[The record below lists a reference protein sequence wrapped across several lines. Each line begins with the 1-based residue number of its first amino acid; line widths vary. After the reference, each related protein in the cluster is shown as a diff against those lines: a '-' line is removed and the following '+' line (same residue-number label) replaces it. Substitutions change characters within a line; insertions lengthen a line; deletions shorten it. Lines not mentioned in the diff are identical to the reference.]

1 MRSQIENI
9 KLSVRLDHVVLF
21 SLRGSSLPA
30 FYVCK
35 VLIILYKNV
44 IFCLFTVCRE
54 IAAGCKVIFG
64 PSSRVSASH
73 VQSICKYLAIPHIQA
88 HWDPRDVITDTK
100 DPDKD
105 HFSLNLYPYYLSLS
119 TAFRNLIDYWK
130 WTQFTVIYEDNDGK
144 CLMESA
150 KQEVIGRKMSQT

>member
-1 MRSQIENI
+1 M
-9 KLSVRLDHVVLF
+9 
-21 SLRGSSLPA
+21 
-30 FYVCK
+30 
-35 VLIILYKNV
+35 
-44 IFCLFTVCRE
+44 FTVCRE

-150 KQEVIGRKMSQT
+150 KQEVKGRKMSQT

>member
-1 MRSQIENI
+1 M
-9 KLSVRLDHVVLF
+9 F
-21 SLRGSSLPA
+21 SLRYPSIFMIRSWGIWCIDMFIFSS
-30 FYVCK
+30 
-35 VLIILYKNV
+35 
-44 IFCLFTVCRE
+44 TVCRE

-64 PSSRVSASH
+64 PGTRVSSSH
-73 VQSICKYLAIPHIQA
+73 VQSMCKFLAIPHIQA

-144 CLMESA
+144 DSMEAQTPYLTIHVYYYSPPSSRFIFA
-150 KQEVIGRKMSQT
+150 PFALFVSGRI

>member
-1 MRSQIENI
+1 MSI
-9 KLSVRLDHVVLF
+9 F
-21 SLRGSSLPA
+21 SS
-30 FYVCK
+30 
-35 VLIILYKNV
+35 
-44 IFCLFTVCRE
+44 TVCRE

-64 PSSRVSASH
+64 PGTRVSSSH
-73 VQSICKYLAIPHIQA
+73 VQSMCKFLAIPHIQA

-144 CLMESA
+144 PLGFYGSTGA
-150 KQEVIGRKMSQT
+150 LPDKARVLLGRGIIFF